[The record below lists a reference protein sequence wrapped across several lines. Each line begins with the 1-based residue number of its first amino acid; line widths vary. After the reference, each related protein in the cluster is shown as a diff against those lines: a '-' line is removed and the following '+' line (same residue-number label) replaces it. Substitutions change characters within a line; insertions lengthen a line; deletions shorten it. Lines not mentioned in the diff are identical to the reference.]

1 MKTNQIM
8 TRPMGNFHVEQRTKD
23 GYFNATSFVQ
33 QWNLHT
39 QNSGDVKK
47 KEIKEYLENKSTQE
61 FLSAL
66 IKEENLDGGNSPY
79 VTSKA
84 RADRGGG
91 TWMHPIM
98 FIDFAMWLNPAF
110 KVKVIKF
117 VYDQMIKFR
126 KDAGDA
132 YHELS
137 TAVSTLVPK
146 DFMPVAISRVSRG
159 VNCIVFG
166 EHQTAIRNSMGTEE
180 LQRELFEQERKLTEL
195 INDGFITS
203 YQQLINYMLQKY
215 YEKYT
220 PKVFTDKI
228 RNK

>member
-23 GYFNATSFVQ
+23 GYFNATTLMK

-39 QNSGDVKK
+39 QDSGYVKK
-47 KEIKEYLENKSTQE
+47 KEIKEYLENKSTQD

-117 VYDQMIKFR
+117 VYDQMLKYR
-126 KDAGDA
+126 NDAGDA
-132 YHELS
+132 YKELS
-137 TAVSTLVPK
+137 SAINSIVPST
-146 DFMPVAISRVSRG
+146 FMPQAMRKIGEALNYV
-159 VNCIVFG
+159 VFN
-166 EHQTAIRNSMGTEE
+166 EHESMLRNKKGSEESM
-180 LQRELFEQERKLTEL
+180 RELFELERRLAEN
-195 INDGFITS
+195 INDGLITNFD
-203 YQQLINYMLQKY
+203 QTINFLRKRYSNKY
-215 YEKYT
+215 Y
-220 PKVFTDKI
+220 PKVF
-228 RNK
+228 NS

>member
-23 GYFNATSFVQ
+23 GYFNATSFVK

-39 QNSGDVKK
+39 QNSGNVKK

-117 VYDQMIKFR
+117 VYDQMLKYR
-126 KDAGDA
+126 NDAGDA
-132 YHELS
+132 YKELS
-137 TAVSTLVPK
+137 SSINSIVPNT
-146 DFMPVAISRVSRG
+146 FMPQAMRKIGEALNYV
-159 VNCIVFG
+159 VFN
-166 EHQTAIRNSMGTEE
+166 EHEPMLRNKKGSEDSM
-180 LQRELFEQERKLTEL
+180 RELFELEHRLAEN
-195 INDGFITS
+195 INDGLITS
-203 YQQLINYMLQKY
+203 YDQVITFLRKRYSNKY
-215 YEKYT
+215 Y
-220 PKVFTDKI
+220 PKVFNTS
-228 RNK
+228 NN

>member
-8 TRPMGNFHVEQRTKD
+8 TRPMGSFHVEQRTKD
-23 GYFNATSFVQ
+23 GMFNATALLK

-117 VYDQMIKFR
+117 VYDQMIKYR
-126 KDAGDA
+126 NDAGDA
-132 YHELS
+132 YKELS
-137 TAVSTLVPK
+137 SSINSIVPNT
-146 DFMPVAISRVSRG
+146 FMPQAMRKIGEALNYV
-159 VNCIVFG
+159 VFN
-166 EHQTAIRNSMGTEE
+166 EHEPMLRNKKGSEDSM
-180 LQRELFEQERKLTEL
+180 RELFELEHRLAEN
-195 INDGFITS
+195 INDGLITS
-203 YQQLINYMLQKY
+203 YDQVITFLRKRYSNKY
-215 YEKYT
+215 Y
-220 PKVFTDKI
+220 PQVFNTS
-228 RNK
+228 NN